1 MTPQQQHFE
10 MRKQELSELRSMIQ
24 DFELGAKNRRLPRSR
39 RPEDLIDFDAENRS
53 LADDIEYLESYM
65 REHEALDGVS
75 NP

>member
-10 MRKQELSELRSMIQ
+10 MRKQELAELRSMIQ
-24 DFELGAKNRRLPRSR
+24 DFEPGAKNRRLPRSR
-39 RPEDLIDFDAENRS
+39 RPEDLADFDAEYRS
-53 LADDIEYLESYM
+53 LADDIEFLESYV